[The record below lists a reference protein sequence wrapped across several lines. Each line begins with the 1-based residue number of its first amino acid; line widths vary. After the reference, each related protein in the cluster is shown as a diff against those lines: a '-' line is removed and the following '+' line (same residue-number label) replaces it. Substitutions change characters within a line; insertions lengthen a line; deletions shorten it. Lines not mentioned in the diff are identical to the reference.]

1 MTQTFVTRPF
11 VTICALVLTAGLL
24 SACGPDE
31 EETANTDET
40 TQEEVTTE
48 TDATAETD
56 AAGDEMVEEDTME
69 MAEAD
74 DAPAADA
81 SDSEM
86 SADDSAAAAP
96 EPNDA
101 AGEEAEADTEAAAS
115 GEEGDD
121 EAASGGNKSPTE
133 VIEATEK
140 GQLTSPYADDPESVA
155 EAGHKLYMGFGC
167 NGCHGGG
174 GGGGMGPPLTNDV
187 WVYGSDDDT
196 LFRFITLGTTGFQE
210 EYDAARKGS
219 ENVVGPMP
227 AKGGANIDSADDLW
241 KVIAWIR
248 KINPNSGAGGGS
260 PSGIEPP
267 TFD

>member
-1 MTQTFVTRPF
+1 MIRPF

-48 TDATAETD
+48 TDATVETD
-56 AAGDEMVEEDTME
+56 AAGDEMVEEDPVE

-74 DAPAADA
+74 DAPAAAA

-86 SADDSAAAAP
+86 SAADESAAASP

-101 AGEEAEADTEAAAS
+101 AGEETETDT
-115 GEEGDD
+115 DT
-121 EAASGGNKSPTE
+121 AASGGGDEATSGGNKTPTE

-140 GQLTSPYADDPESVA
+140 GELTSPYADNPEEVA

-210 EYDAARKGS
+210 EYDATRKGS

-248 KINPNSGAGGGS
+248 KINPSSGKGGGS
-260 PSGIEPP
+260 SIEPP